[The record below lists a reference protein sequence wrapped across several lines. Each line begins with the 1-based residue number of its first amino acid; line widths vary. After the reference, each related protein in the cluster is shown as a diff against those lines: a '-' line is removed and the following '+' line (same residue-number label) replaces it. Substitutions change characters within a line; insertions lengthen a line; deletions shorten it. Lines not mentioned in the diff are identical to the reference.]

1 MTPLLHANRFYA
13 YFYGG
18 KRVVFYIY
26 TLYILKNCS
35 LLCAT
40 ASRPCFL
47 FWQVSKLVY
56 YYSLNVW
63 ETRRFLMTIKLDK
76 IDTDLSKHCN
86 SPSALLQLTEQ
97 HIVYIIIRSKFNKKV
112 CVLLRSK
119 LNGDVQQ
126 YTTILLLNHISM
138 EESIQTP

>member
-1 MTPLLHANRFYA
+1 
-13 YFYGG
+13 
-18 KRVVFYIY
+18 
-26 TLYILKNCS
+26 
-35 LLCAT
+35 
-40 ASRPCFL
+40 
-47 FWQVSKLVY
+47 
-56 YYSLNVW
+56 
-63 ETRRFLMTIKLDK
+63 MTIKLDK

-97 HIVYIIIRSKFNKKV
+97 HIVYIIILSKINKKV
-112 CVLLRSK
+112 CVLLGSK